1 MREQRGTGG
10 SETQDPMRQGGGCGR
25 ITTGTRE
32 SAWEWGRPAAR
43 KDGPAK
49 GGMGGWMDGWGWRRG
64 HQHEEEEEGSQTT
77 TKKGEDGMGWDGRD
91 SDRLT

>member
-1 MREQRGTGG
+1 MRERGTGG

-49 GGMGGWMDGWGWRRG
+49 EGGWVDGWMDGDGDGGTSTRR
-64 HQHEEEEEGSQTT
+64 
-77 TKKGEDGMGWDGRD
+77 KKKAAKPPRRRARMGWDGTVGIVTD
-91 SDRLT
+91 